1 MDFMSSFLALSIVSL
16 RQPSHAGRR
25 PKLLGR
31 RADFPAQTPA
41 LWAQAPFNGASS
53 RFMKD

>member
-1 MDFMSSFLALSIVSL
+1 MDFMSSFLVLSIVSL